1 MPQGTSSEVVGVI
14 GAGKFGTTIAQLLSY
29 NAHVLL
35 YARRHEVVERINHE
49 HQHLGY
55 TLSPNIRATA
65 RLAEVAERCRLL
77 FPIVPSQYFRQM
89 MRALADYLTPDHF
102 VIHGTKGLDI
112 PLQRGKDIFD
122 QEISRH
128 DVRTMSEVIREETVV
143 RRIGC
148 LGGPNLAR
156 EIMDGQ
162 PAATVLASPFDE
174 VFEEGHRLLSSEQFF
189 VFQSYDIIGT
199 EWAGALKNV
208 IAIGSGLLA
217 GSGYGKNVQALLITR
232 GLREMIYI
240 GKAMG
245 ASAKSFLGTAG
256 IGDLVATAT
265 STDSRNYSLGYQ
277 IAQGK
282 SLEEVLATTT
292 EVAEG
297 VRTLKIV
304 RQLARYYKLHLPI
317 MRAIDEVVFEGLP
330 IEKAMHHLMRYPYS
344 VDVDFID

>member
-1 MPQGTSSEVVGVI
+1 VPQGTSTEIVGVI
-14 GAGKFGTTIAQLLSY
+14 GAGKFGTTIAQLLSH

-35 YARRHEVVERINHE
+35 YARRPEVAARINRQH
-49 HQHLGY
+49 HHLGY
-55 TLSPNIRATA
+55 PLSPNIRATPH
-65 RLAEVAERCRLL
+65 LEEVAKQCRIV

-112 PLQRGKDIFD
+112 PLPGGKDIFD
-122 QEISRH
+122 REISRH
-128 DVRTMSEVIREETVV
+128 DVRTMSEVIREESVV

-156 EIMDGQ
+156 EILDGQ

-189 VFQSYDIIGT
+189 VFHSYDIIGT
-199 EWAGALKNV
+199 EWAGALKNI
-208 IAIGSGLLA
+208 IAIGAGLVA

-265 STDSRNYSLGYQ
+265 STDSRNFSLGYQ

-282 SLEEVLATTT
+282 SLEEVLASTT
-292 EVAEG
+292 EIAEG

-304 RQLARYYKLHLPI
+304 RQLSRYYKLHLHGHGDLLFGGKSAHADAYG
-317 MRAIDEVVFEGLP
+317 REGL
-330 IEKAMHHLMRYPYS
+330 
-344 VDVDFID
+344 FITQSHGFEHV